1 MEDLLLNY
9 LSYDV
14 DITVGD
20 IYGESFQT
28 LLKDLIASSM
38 GKNDGKKIKSFLKS
52 YMFNIAINGANL
64 AGLIA

>member
-1 MEDLLLNY
+1 
-9 LSYDV
+9 
-14 DITVGD
+14 
-20 IYGESFQT
+20 
-28 LLKDLIASSM
+28 M